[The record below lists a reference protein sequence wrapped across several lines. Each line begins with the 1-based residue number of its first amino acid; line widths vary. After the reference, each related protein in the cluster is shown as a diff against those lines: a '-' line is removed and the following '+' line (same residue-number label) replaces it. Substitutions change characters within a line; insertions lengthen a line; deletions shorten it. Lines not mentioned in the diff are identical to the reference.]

1 MIITKIKTA
10 VKLQND
16 TESILKIFTD
26 TIDKLSKIIED
37 SKASI
42 ERQNTII
49 NEAEQEKA
57 SLSKLVTSNEQIISK
72 INTILDRR

>member
-10 VKLQND
+10 VKLQSD

-26 TIDKLSKIIED
+26 PIDKLSKIIED

-42 ERQNTII
+42 ECQNTII

-57 SLSKLVTSNEQIISK
+57 NYL
-72 INTILDRR
+72 

>member
-10 VKLQND
+10 VKLQSD

-42 ERQNTII
+42 ECQNTII